1 MAKAGT
7 HYERA
12 FEDMLRGRGIPYV
25 AVDQA
30 KKAVFAGVRIKSF
43 DFLVYPAKG
52 AKILVDV
59 KGRKFSYTAYQQG
72 RWGETWVT
80 SVDVAGLSCWEEVFG
95 AGYKSAFVFAYW
107 LTDSNEGDQER
118 ENNLFEDIYHFEGRD
133 YAFAVVEV
141 DTYQRR
147 MRVRSVS
154 WNTVFVSQRQFRQMA
169 QPFGEYIRD

>member
-12 FEDMLRGRGIPYV
+12 FEDMLHRRKIRYV

-43 DFLVYPAKG
+43 DFLVYPAQG
-52 AKILVDV
+52 TKILVDV
-59 KGRKFSYTAYQQG
+59 KGRKFSSTAYQKG

-80 SVDVAGLSCWEEVFG
+80 SVDVEGLNCWEEVFG
-95 AGYKSAFVFAYW
+95 AGYKAAFVFAYW
-107 LTDSNEGDQER
+107 LTDCHEGDLEL
-118 ENNLFEDIYHFEGRD
+118 ESSFFDDIYRYEGRD

-141 DTYQRR
+141 DTYQRW
-147 MRVRSVS
+147 MRTRSAS
-154 WNTVFVSQRQFRQMA
+154 WKTVFVSQRQFRRMA
-169 QPFGEYIRD
+169 QPFDEYIRC

>member
-12 FEDMLRGRGIPYV
+12 FEDMLGRRGIRYV

-43 DFLVYPAKG
+43 DFLVYPAQG

-59 KGRKFSYTAYQQG
+59 KGRKFSYAGYQKG

-80 SVDVAGLSCWEEVFG
+80 SVDVDGLSCWEEVFG
-95 AGYKSAFVFAYW
+95 VGYKSVFVFAYW

-118 ENNLFEDIYHFEGRD
+118 KDRIFDDIYRFEGRD
-133 YAFAVVEV
+133 YAFAVTEV
-141 DTYQRR
+141 CTYRRR
-147 MRVRSVS
+147 MRTRSVS

-169 QPFGEYIRD
+169 QPFDDYIRS